1 MNRLLVCLIVGTLL
15 CLVGWT
21 AHAELN
27 RSTPAPQVWEYDAF
41 ESYTSQAAGKLN
53 SRGTQGWEL
62 VSTVCPKSYDSCI
75 YYLKRP
81 R

>member
-1 MNRLLVCLIVGTLL
+1 MNRLLVCLIVGALL

-21 AHAELN
+21 AHAEL
-27 RSTPAPQVWEYDAF
+27 RKSTPAAQNWEYDVV
-41 ESYTSQAAGKLN
+41 ESYTSHATVKLN
-53 SRGTQGWEL
+53 ERGAQGWEL
-62 VSTVCPKSYDSCI
+62 ATTVCPKSYDSCI